1 MLKKMLSMITDAL
14 EKNPNSNIGKIFSVF
29 ASQYTDAQD
38 TLKCMEEWTDIEKA
52 QGKVL
57 DEIGDE
63 INQARGTA
71 SDGKYRLLIRA
82 KRARALSDG
91 TVNKIIEA
99 LAFTL
104 NVNAKEIKVQPLW
117 NGVEPAAIMIESI
130 PLEKLVT
137 AGINTAQF
145 EEVIED
151 VVAAGVAVYLSAT
164 GSTDWLCLSGSAYT
178 FPVNY
183 RITNRF
189 RTAPMAG
196 LKVDVPLTL
205 FGTPYQW
212 DVEYKRCGAFRTG
225 GSLDGRNSRLA
236 H

>member
-1 MLKKMLSMITDAL
+1 MLSMITDAL

-29 ASQYTDAQD
+29 ASQYADVQE
-38 TLKCMEEWTDIEKA
+38 TLRRTEEWTDIEKA

-71 SDGKYRLLIRA
+71 IDGKYRLLIRA

-145 EEVIED
+145 EEVIEE
-151 VVAAGVAVYLSAT
+151 VVAAGVSVYLSAT
-164 GSTDWLCLSGSAYT
+164 GSTDWLCLSGSAYA

-183 RITNRF
+183 RVTNRF
-189 RTAPMAG
+189 KTAQMPGANAEVALLLTANSYVTNISYRICGRFKAG
-196 LKVDVPLTL
+196 
-205 FGTPYQW
+205 G
-212 DVEYKRCGAFRTG
+212 R
-225 GSLDGRNSRLA
+225 SLNGRNSRLA